1 MKIKDNKIRVGL
13 SRNFMHHGFP
23 LSNFGV
29 WERDTILTERTY
41 RSAENK

>member
-1 MKIKDNKIRVGL
+1 MSVKIKDTRFGWGL

-29 WERDTILTERTY
+29 WERDTILTERT
-41 RSAENK
+41 